1 MNWKTIN
8 IEGISGIERFVIQ
21 LQLAAKVFPYAD
33 CDFRIYE
40 TMTGQF
46 ICRAGIAVRN
56 KVTSKFEKIVGE
68 GTTQEMA
75 FDSAVKKLFE
85 KIAAIKDGFNPDTF
99 IRAEDGYVIYLK
111 NYEY

>member
-1 MNWKTIN
+1 MTWKTIN

-21 LQLAAKVFPYAD
+21 LRLAAKVFPHAN
-33 CDFRIYE
+33 CEFRIYE
-40 TMTGQF
+40 TITGQF
-46 ICRAGIAVRN
+46 VCRAGIAVHN

-75 FDSAVKKLFE
+75 LDSAVKKLFE
-85 KIAAIKDGFNPDTF
+85 KIAAIEDGFNPDTF
-99 IRAEDGYVIYLK
+99 IRAEKGYIIYLK